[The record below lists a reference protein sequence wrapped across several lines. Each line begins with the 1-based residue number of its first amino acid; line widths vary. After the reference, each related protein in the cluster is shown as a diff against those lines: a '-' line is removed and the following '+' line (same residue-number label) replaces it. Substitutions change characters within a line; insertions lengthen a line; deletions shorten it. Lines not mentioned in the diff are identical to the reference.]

1 MKYECLNCKFYFERN
16 DEAKKK
22 SLKRAQYYTCPNCG
36 EIILDEEW
44 TNNIREKLRNT
55 SEEITPEK
63 IKELLNDEKI
73 ILEKANHS
81 ALGSVKDYIIA
92 LFNLLKDPKAAIAH
106 KIIAASAIIYVISP
120 IDIIPDPIPL
130 IGFTDDVLMILAA
143 VSIIGV
149 ALHQYLKDNGNNDW
163 IMIYK
168 ICQQNGEIS
177 KRYIEEKPLRVWS
190 LHPNKL
196 DKYNLRIINDY
207 LVEAPCNYVNHP
219 YLWKTLIP
227 IHSYDKLIEKAL
239 LDEEIKLFA
248 ALGAKKIKV
257 KHKEIHSSKFDAQI
271 DNKTIND
278 IFDGKVDVKKK
289 KLEYS
294 AYELEYEFNKSREL
308 SYDVI
313 NELLWTFTIKNNL
326 DTIFFNRIRKNLV
339 KTIYTAESS
348 TLSFLGADLRNKIMM
363 KNDTGIK
370 LNSTGVIYRKSEYQ
384 IEFYPLNMSEEES
397 ISSYNKMLALINER
411 KNSLK
416 REY

>member
-22 SLKRAQYYTCPNCG
+22 LLKKAQYYTCPNCG

-44 TNNIREKLRNT
+44 TKNVKEKLRNS

-63 IKELLNDEKI
+63 IKELLNSEKI
-73 ILEKANHS
+73 IMEKANHS

-106 KIIAASAIIYVISP
+106 KIIAATAIIYVISP
-120 IDIIPDPIPL
+120 LDIIPDPIPV
-130 IGFTDDVLMILAA
+130 IGFTDDVLMVLAA

-149 ALHQYLKDNGNNDW
+149 ALHQYLKDNGSSDW

-168 ICQQNGEIS
+168 ICQQKDDIS

-190 LHPNKL
+190 LLPNEL
-196 DKYNLRIINDY
+196 DNYNLRIINDY

-248 ALGAKKIKV
+248 ALGAKKIKA
-257 KHKEIHSSKFDAQI
+257 KHQEIHSSKFDAQI
-271 DNKTIND
+271 DIKTINNV
-278 IFDGKVDVKKK
+278 FDGKEDVKKK

-294 AYELEYEFNKSREL
+294 ACELEYEFNESREL

-313 NELLWTFTIKNNL
+313 NELLWTFTIKNNF
-326 DTIFFNRIRKNLV
+326 DTIFFSRIRKNMV
-339 KTIYTAESS
+339 RTNYTAESS
-348 TLSFLGADLRNKIMM
+348 TLSFLDIQLRNKIM
-363 KNDTGIK
+363 KNDIGIK
-370 LNSTGVIYRKSEYQ
+370 FSGTGAIYRKSEYQ
-384 IEFYPLNMSEEES
+384 IEFYPLDMSEEES
-397 ISSYNKMLALINER
+397 ISSYNKILELINKR
-411 KNSLK
+411 KDSLK